1 MAATSEIK
9 RKSELV
15 VVDELA
21 AALPD
26 LAIFPSRGG
35 SDSADSAPVPTV
47 FVVVEALNAEKRLAQ
62 EDTYFVEMA
71 AGYITPL
78 YDVQIAE
85 HALNFKRL
93 LDAIKAIRGGWSA
106 AHEMQVHGLD
116 VTATESFQDTE
127 KRAHGDTVSFVMG
140 VTSGRVGAV

>member
-9 RKSELV
+9 RKAELV
-15 VVDELA
+15 IVAELA

-26 LAIFPSRGG
+26 LAILPSRGG

-62 EDTYFVEMA
+62 EDTYFIEMA

-78 YDVQIAE
+78 YDVAIGD

-93 LDAIKAIRGGWSA
+93 MDAIKAIRGGWSA
-106 AHEMQVHGLD
+106 EHQMQMHGLD
-116 VTATESFQDTE
+116 VTGTESFSDTE

-140 VTSGRVGAV
+140 VTSGPVGAR